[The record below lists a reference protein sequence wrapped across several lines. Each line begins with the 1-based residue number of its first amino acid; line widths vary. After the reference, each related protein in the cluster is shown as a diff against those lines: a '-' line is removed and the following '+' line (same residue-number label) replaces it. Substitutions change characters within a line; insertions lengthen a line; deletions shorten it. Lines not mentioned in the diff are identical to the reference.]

1 MSENQND
8 SSSDSNTG
16 GAGDQGTIPQS
27 DDGLAV
33 NVADGSGTTFE
44 PEEDPSAAASTN
56 DGDANGKPRPDSHD
70 AETNEDTASGGPA

>member
-8 SSSDSNTG
+8 PNTG
-16 GAGDQGTIPQS
+16 GAGDEGTIPQS

-44 PEEDPSAAASTN
+44 PEEDPSAAASS
-56 DGDANGKPRPDSHD
+56 DGANADGKPRPDSHD

>member
-1 MSENQND
+1 MSENQNE
-8 SSSDSNTG
+8 SNTG
-16 GAGDQGTIPQS
+16 GAGDEGTIPQS

-44 PEEDPSAAASTN
+44 PEEDPSAAASS
-56 DGDANGKPRPDSHD
+56 DGEDADGKPRPDSHD